1 MLFYK
6 TKKKIKKKEVNLS
19 YLTRRSNFEKFLK
32 IFSTN
37 QIVKDE
43 IQKKNIKNDRKNK
56 KAILSKKK
64 LSART
69 GEFTKPMSKIMK
81 SR

>member
-6 TKKKIKKKEVNLS
+6 TKKKIIKKEVNLS

-69 GEFTKPMSKIMK
+69 GEFAKPMSKIMK